1 MYKQFFA
8 ETCQATVSMVPF
20 ATQQRPHVFFYIP
33 LVFEV
38 SSCTDSLLLFK
49 SRWKPFLFVSV
60 KLKLTVNKTSR
71 YKVILQDLNIHVNVF
86 LPCCICC
93 NNQWQYFS
101 FHIDVHIFLLW
112 MLSDTL
118 WTKCFFVFLLLLPK
132 YCSNKISSNDE
143 WIWLCFFYILWVQKT
158 KTLCF
163 TFVSERTSLSHVC
176 EEFCQIWYKCPL
188 WLVDELIRIWWSKVR
203 GQAHCDITFIPI
215 CVYNKQV

>member
-8 ETCQATVSMVPF
+8 ETCQATVSMVLF

-33 LVFEV
+33 LLFKV

-93 NNQWQYFS
+93 YNQWQYFS

-118 WTKCFFVFLLLLPK
+118 WTKCFFVFLLLLLPR
-132 YCSNKISSNDE
+132 YCSNKIRSNDE
-143 WIWLCFFYILWVQKT
+143 WICFFLYIYIYIIGVDNKDIM
-158 KTLCF
+158 F
-163 TFVSERTSLSHVC
+163 HVC
-176 EEFCQIWYKCPL
+176 L
-188 WLVDELIRIWWSKVR
+188 WTYIPFSCMWKILSNLVQMSTMTHGWTD
-203 GQAHCDITFIPI
+203 
-215 CVYNKQV
+215 

>member
-8 ETCQATVSMVPF
+8 ETCQATVSMVLF

-49 SRWKPFLFVSV
+49 SRWKPFLFVGV

-143 WIWLCFFYILWVQKT
+143 WIWLFFFFIFYGCRKQRHYVSRLSLNVHPFLMYVKNFVKFGTNVHYDSWMNWLEFGGQK
-158 KTLCF
+158 
-163 TFVSERTSLSHVC
+163 SEVKLTV
-176 EEFCQIWYKCPL
+176 
-188 WLVDELIRIWWSKVR
+188 
-203 GQAHCDITFIPI
+203 T
-215 CVYNKQV
+215 

>member
-1 MYKQFFA
+1 MCFYHVVYVVITNGSTSLSISMCTSFYF
-8 ETCQATVSMVPF
+8 ECCQ
-20 ATQQRPHVFFYIP
+20 
-33 LVFEV
+33 
-38 SSCTDSLLLFK
+38 
-49 SRWKPFLFVSV
+49 
-60 KLKLTVNKTSR
+60 
-71 YKVILQDLNIHVNVF
+71 
-86 LPCCICC
+86 
-93 NNQWQYFS
+93 
-101 FHIDVHIFLLW
+101 
-112 MLSDTL
+112 TL
-118 WTKCFFVFLLLLPK
+118 CFCFFVFLLLLPK

-143 WIWLCFFYILWVQKT
+143 WIWLVFFYILWVQKT